1 MRSKTVLILTQ
12 GEIVYR
18 KLKDT
23 ASQWSTS
30 LLLGNMSGCSAGI
43 LQLITVNVYFVKAVI
58 TMRSAVL
65 LLTDV
70 TTCLYSEILTQ

>member
-1 MRSKTVLILTQ
+1 MRSKTVLITQ
-12 GEIVYR
+12 GERVYR

-30 LLLGNMSGCSAGI
+30 SLLGNMSGCSAGI

>member
-1 MRSKTVLILTQ
+1 MRSKPVLILTQ
-12 GEIVYR
+12 GVVVYR

-58 TMRSAVL
+58 TMRFAVL

>member
-12 GEIVYR
+12 GVVVYR

-23 ASQWSTS
+23 TSQRSTS
-30 LLLGNMSGCSAGI
+30 LLLGHMSGCNAGI

-58 TMRSAVL
+58 TFAVL

-70 TTCLYSEILTQ
+70 TTCLYSGILTQ